1 MLNPVVV
8 AVLLL
13 CILCLLKINVLLA
26 MLVSLFA
33 GGLVGGLG
41 IGGTMSSLLAGL
53 GSNGETALAYVL
65 LGTFATAMAYTG
77 IADILSRKIAHIVG
91 GKKLILCLVLA
102 GVACC
107 SQNVVPVHI
116 AFIPILVPPLLA
128 VMNKLK
134 LDRRAVACSLAFGL
148 KAPYI
153 ALPVGFGLIFQG
165 IIKDNLTQNGMAV
178 ELKDVYSVNWI
189 LAVAMFIGLL
199 IALFVT
205 YRKPREYQDI
215 ELEGANKLETPKF
228 EYKHWVTLGAIVVMV
243 VLQLKFG
250 SLPIAALGG
259 LLVMI
264 VLGAIKFKDIDEQFN
279 GGIKLMGFI
288 AFVMLVAGGF
298 AQVLKD
304 TGAVEELV
312 NSSVNLMGGSKLVAA
327 TIITL
332 IGLLVTMGIGT
343 SFGTVPV
350 LAVLYVP
357 LCAKVGFSPAATII
371 LMSAAAAL
379 GDAGS
384 PASDTTLGPTC
395 GLNADGQH
403 NHIWDTCVPTFLHY
417 NIPLMIAA
425 ILAAQVL

>member
-41 IGGTMSSLLAGL
+41 IGGTMSSLLAGF

-199 IALFVT
+199 IAVFVT

-215 ELEGANKLETPKF
+215 ELEILD
-228 EYKHWVTLGAIVVMV
+228 
-243 VLQLKFG
+243 G
-250 SLPIAALGG
+250 SLG
-259 LLVMI
+259 LVYN
-264 VLGAIKFKDIDEQFN
+264 FPN
-279 GGIKLMGFI
+279 
-288 AFVMLVAGGF
+288 
-298 AQVLKD
+298 
-304 TGAVEELV
+304 
-312 NSSVNLMGGSKLVAA
+312 
-327 TIITL
+327 
-332 IGLLVTMGIGT
+332 
-343 SFGTVPV
+343 
-350 LAVLYVP
+350 
-357 LCAKVGFSPAATII
+357 
-371 LMSAAAAL
+371 
-379 GDAGS
+379 
-384 PASDTTLGPTC
+384 
-395 GLNADGQH
+395 H
-403 NHIWDTCVPTFLHY
+403 N
-417 NIPLMIAA
+417 
-425 ILAAQVL
+425 QK